1 MLNEIREEYKIKDNE
16 MREELH
22 RKCRFFF
29 KYYFIFFVFLLKIYM
44 NIINILKNK
53 LIKIFLK

>member
-22 RKCRFFF
+22 RKCRFT
-29 KYYFIFFVFLLKIYM
+29 KIFF
-44 NIINILKNK
+44 
-53 LIKIFLK
+53 

>member
-22 RKCRFFF
+22 RKCRILFFF
-29 KYYFIFFVFLLKIYM
+29 KYYFELFSSS
-44 NIINILKNK
+44 
-53 LIKIFLK
+53 